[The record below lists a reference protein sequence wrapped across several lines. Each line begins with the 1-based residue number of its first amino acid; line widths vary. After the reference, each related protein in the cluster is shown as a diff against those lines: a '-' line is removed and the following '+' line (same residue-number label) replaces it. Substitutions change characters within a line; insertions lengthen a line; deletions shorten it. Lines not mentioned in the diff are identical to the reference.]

1 MKRLLL
7 TTCIAILF
15 VSCMTEKKAVNYL
28 TDHGKL
34 PAICAAAFPSI
45 DSVGDFIFLGGNGP
59 DEIRGTGILNLQFD
73 TTGEKWLFVNGKKY
87 RIAKGADNI
96 DYAPDLLNLE
106 TCGDSLLALL
116 RSKQQEAENVSFEC
130 GEILRR
136 FGHDVDSLQKIIK
149 NLRSTYKPPKPD
161 TVTGILPHYN
171 LNPPELAACQIALN
185 DQKSRADKAT
195 TERDVYKQLFYY
207 ALAIVIGLII
217 IFSLI
222 VFLKFV
228 KK

>member
-34 PAICAAAFPSI
+34 PAICATAFPSI
-45 DSVGDFIFLGGNGP
+45 DSVGDLFFLP
-59 DEIRGTGILNLQFD
+59 DSSSPI
-73 TTGEKWLFVNGKKY
+73 
-87 RIAKGADNI
+87 NI
-96 DYAPDLLNLE
+96 DHTADLSTLE
-106 TCGDSLLALL
+106 LRGDSLLALL
-116 RSKQQEAENVSFEC
+116 AEKRKEASAISNDCADVVLSFM
-130 GEILRR
+130 RQ
-136 FGHDVDSLQKIIK
+136 VDSLQRSIK
-149 NLRSTYKPPKPD
+149 TLRNAYKPPKSD

-185 DQKSRADKAT
+185 DQKSMADKAT